1 MGSKIFD
8 YLADSFLFDDS
19 LIDQQFSDLNDE
31 EILAELRRY
40 RSFCL
45 SAIQELEAEIGT
57 SKSSLRLFSG
67 IKRVSTDLLKQTA
80 FYVEQHV
87 LYDPL
92 FELTCKSDPD
102 ASANDAFATAFGVPP
117 APRLERDELASVA
130 KYLKA
135 LRPMIAA
142 NYVKLLPTSY
152 FFEAPNEL
160 PFTVSKTG
168 FAERVPKT
176 LQEYFLNNAIVES
189 VKNRN
194 GEMIIDGSLELGR
207 TISVRFRDH
216 KDSSGMGFKLLKQEV
231 HSVDRENRV
240 VDLSFFEPPY
250 PPERDE
256 FDRWVYQSTN
266 QAAGHLY
273 HRIGLENLFAAK
285 FNCSYLSDSPFVFKL
300 LEQIVPIK
308 EGIQSNTTNTLLNFD
323 LPFLDRVDIETLMQ
337 VRNEEGEAF
346 QRFRLELEK
355 QLRDLRTVDD
365 PEVLRIKIENVI
377 HELSEVQLAQ
387 INRNLSHLRKKML
400 AEATVLVG
408 SLAGAIQTSG
418 FTIPIAVL
426 AGVQGYK
433 SVVEYRKQQRENPA
447 FFLWKVLKD

>member
-1 MGSKIFD
+1 
-8 YLADSFLFDDS
+8 
-19 LIDQQFSDLNDE
+19 
-31 EILAELRRY
+31 
-40 RSFCL
+40 
-45 SAIQELEAEIGT
+45 
-57 SKSSLRLFSG
+57 
-67 IKRVSTDLLKQTA
+67 
-80 FYVEQHV
+80 
-87 LYDPL
+87 
-92 FELTCKSDPD
+92 
-102 ASANDAFATAFGVPP
+102 
-117 APRLERDELASVA
+117 
-130 KYLKA
+130 
-135 LRPMIAA
+135 
-142 NYVKLLPTSY
+142 
-152 FFEAPNEL
+152 
-160 PFTVSKTG
+160 
-168 FAERVPKT
+168 
-176 LQEYFLNNAIVES
+176 
-189 VKNRN
+189 
-194 GEMIIDGSLELGR
+194 
-207 TISVRFRDH
+207 
-216 KDSSGMGFKLLKQEV
+216 
-231 HSVDRENRV
+231 

>member
-1 MGSKIFD
+1 M
-8 YLADSFLFDDS
+8 
-19 LIDQQFSDLNDE
+19 
-31 EILAELRRY
+31 
-40 RSFCL
+40 
-45 SAIQELEAEIGT
+45 
-57 SKSSLRLFSG
+57 
-67 IKRVSTDLLKQTA
+67 
-80 FYVEQHV
+80 

-102 ASANDAFATAFGVPP
+102 ASANDAFATAFGLPP
-117 APRLERDELASVA
+117 APRLERDELASVV

-152 FFEAPNEL
+152 FFEAPKEL
-160 PFTVSKTG
+160 PFTTSKTG
-168 FAERVPKT
+168 FSERVPDV
-176 LQEYFLNNAIVES
+176 LQNFFRDNAIVES
-189 VKNRN
+189 VKDRD

-231 HSVDRENRV
+231 HSVDREKRV
-240 VDLSFFEPPY
+240 ADLSFFEPPY

-256 FDRWVYQSTN
+256 FDRWVFQSTN

-273 HRIGLENLFAAK
+273 QRILLENLFAAR
-285 FNCSYLSDSPFVFKL
+285 FNCSYLSNSPFVFKL
-300 LEQIVPIK
+300 LEQIVPINK
-308 EGIQSNTTNTLLNFD
+308 GIQSNTTNTLLNFE

-337 VRNEEGEAF
+337 VRTEEGEAF
-346 QRFRLELEK
+346 QSFRLELEK
-355 QLRDLRTVDD
+355 QIRELRTVDD
-365 PEVLRIKIENVI
+365 PEVLKIKIENVI
-377 HELSEVQLAQ
+377 HELSEVQVAQ

-400 AEATVLVG
+400 AEATLLVG

-418 FTIPIAVL
+418 FTVPIAVL
-426 AGVQGYK
+426 AGLQGYK
-433 SVVEYRKQQRENPA
+433 SVVEYRKQHRENPA

>member
-1 MGSKIFD
+1 
-8 YLADSFLFDDS
+8 
-19 LIDQQFSDLNDE
+19 
-31 EILAELRRY
+31 
-40 RSFCL
+40 
-45 SAIQELEAEIGT
+45 
-57 SKSSLRLFSG
+57 
-67 IKRVSTDLLKQTA
+67 
-80 FYVEQHV
+80 
-87 LYDPL
+87 
-92 FELTCKSDPD
+92 
-102 ASANDAFATAFGVPP
+102 
-117 APRLERDELASVA
+117 
-130 KYLKA
+130 
-135 LRPMIAA
+135 MIAA

-355 QLRDLRTVDD
+355 QLRDYEQLMILR
-365 PEVLRIKIENVI
+365 
-377 HELSEVQLAQ
+377 
-387 INRNLSHLRKKML
+387 
-400 AEATVLVG
+400 
-408 SLAGAIQTSG
+408 
-418 FTIPIAVL
+418 
-426 AGVQGYK
+426 Y
-433 SVVEYRKQQRENPA
+433 
-447 FFLWKVLKD
+447 